1 MDANTFPYQ
10 LFTFK
15 HIYGGQSR
23 TIGNYWAQLGV
34 ASENYVLM
42 NQADAD
48 RLGLKNDDMVKLV
61 SPTNPDGMWLL
72 PNGQQKAVAGKVK
85 AIQGIRPGTIAAS
98 WHFGHWAYGA
108 SDVLVDN
115 QVVKG
120 DARRATGIC
129 PNAVMLEDPTLKNA
143 CLSDPIGGSASF
155 YDTWINVVKA

>member
-1 MDANTFPYQ
+1 MAT
-10 LFTFK
+10 
-15 HIYGGQSR
+15 
-23 TIGNYWAQLGV
+23 
-34 ASENYVLM
+34 ENYVLM
-42 NQADAD
+42 NQVDASQ
-48 RLGLKNDDMVKLV
+48 LGFKDGDLVKLT

-115 QVVKG
+115 QVVAG

-129 PNAVMLEDPTLKNA
+129 PNAVMLEDPVLKNA

-155 YDTWINVVKA
+155 YDTRINVVRA